1 MSTDLRRQAGFW
13 IMLILGVGLLIVQIK
28 RYYDGSLEFTL
39 GELTVTMLGV
49 IMVINPMFFL
59 TGLSRYFSARFAR
72 KDDSNPQKNDDIK

>member
-28 RYYDGSLEFTL
+28 RYYDGTLEFTL
-39 GELTVTMLGV
+39 GEFTVTMLGV

-59 TGLSRYFSARFAR
+59 TSLSRYFSVRFAR
-72 KDDSNPQKNDDIK
+72 KDDQNPPKNDDIK